1 MIKNKILFAHLA
13 LLLVNMLYG
22 ANYLVAKGLMPHVIG
37 PSGFIVLRVVGAT
50 SLFLIWKSFIKE
62 KVAKSDLL
70 RLAACGLFGVAVN
83 QLLFFNGLSITS
95 PINASIIM
103 TSNPIL
109 VLVIASV
116 ILKERITKLKLSGVI
131 LGATGAIVLIVASDR
146 GIGSGS
152 SVLGDT
158 MCLINAISYGVY
170 LVMVKPLM
178 AKYSPITVIS
188 YVFMF
193 GLLVVLPVGMPQFLE
208 ISWNTITQSQW
219 IGIAYVVIATT
230 FLVYLLNIFALKH
243 VSASV
248 ASSYI
253 YLQPVMAALF
263 GLLFHYFFTGFPDPG
278 AITPLKIVCTLAIF
292 TGVYLVSKP
301 VKKQVP

>member
-1 MIKNKILFAHLA
+1 MIKNKILLAHLA
-13 LLLVNMLYG
+13 LLLVNMFYG

-37 PSGFIVLRVVGAT
+37 PSGFIVLRVLGAT

-83 QLLFFNGLSITS
+83 QLLFFNGLNITS

-109 VLVIASV
+109 VLIIASV
-116 ILKERITKLKLSGVI
+116 LLKERITKLKLSGVI
-131 LGATGAIVLIVASDR
+131 LGATGAIVLIAASDR

-158 MCLINAISYGVY
+158 MCLINAISYGIY

-193 GLLVVLPVGMPQFLE
+193 GLLVVLPIGMPQFLE

-263 GLLFHYFFTGFPDPG
+263 GLLFHYLFTGFPDPG

-292 TGVYLVSKP
+292 VGVYLVSKP
-301 VKKQVP
+301 TKKQVP

>member
-1 MIKNKILFAHLA
+1 MGKNKILFAHIA

-22 ANYLVAKGLMPHVIG
+22 ANYLVAKGLMPSVIG
-37 PSGFIVLRVVGAT
+37 PSGFIVLRVLGAL
-50 SLFLIWKSFIKE
+50 SLFLIWKSFVKE
-62 KVAKSDLL
+62 KVAKADLL
-70 RLAACGLFGVAVN
+70 RLAGCGLFGVAMN

-109 VLVIASV
+109 VLVIAS
-116 ILKERITKLKLSGVI
+116 ILLKERITKLKLSGVI
-131 LGATGAIVLIVASDR
+131 LGATGAIVLITASDR

-152 SVLGDT
+152 SILGDT

-178 AKYSPITVIS
+178 AKYSPITVIT

-193 GLLVVLPVGMPQFLE
+193 GMLVVLPIGMPQFLA

-219 IGIAYVVIATT
+219 IGIGYVVIATT

-253 YLQPVMAALF
+253 YLQPVMAVLF
-263 GLLFHYFFTGFPDPG
+263 GYLFHYIFTGFPNPG
-278 AITPLKIVCTLAIF
+278 TITPLKIVCALAIF

-301 VKKQVP
+301 AKKTVA

>member
-1 MIKNKILFAHLA
+1 MGKNKILLAHIA
-13 LLLVNMLYG
+13 LLLVNMVYG
-22 ANYLVAKGLMPHVIG
+22 ANYLVAKGLMPNVIG
-37 PSGFIVLRVVGAT
+37 PSGFIVLRVLGAL
-50 SLFLIWKSFIKE
+50 SLFLIWKSFVKE
-62 KVAKSDLL
+62 KVAKADLL
-70 RLAACGLFGVAVN
+70 RLAGCGLFGVAMN

-109 VLVIASV
+109 VLVIAS
-116 ILKERITKLKLSGVI
+116 ILLKERITKLKLSGVI
-131 LGATGAIVLIVASDR
+131 LGATGAIVLIAASDR
-146 GIGSGS
+146 GVGSGS
-152 SVLGDT
+152 SILGDT

-178 AKYSPITVIS
+178 AKYSPITVIT

-193 GLLVVLPVGMPQFLE
+193 GMLVVLPIGMPQFLA

-219 IGIAYVVIATT
+219 IGIGYVVIATT

-253 YLQPVMAALF
+253 YLQPVMAAFF
-263 GLLFHYFFTGFPDPG
+263 GYLFHYIFTGFPDPG
-278 AITPLKIVCTLAIF
+278 TITPLKIVCALAIF

-301 VKKQVP
+301 AKKTVA